1 MKESIRKIP
10 LEFWLGQAVVVIST
24 VVGVYLAATVGF
36 QKAVELTLFTSDRST
51 YYLGQ
56 SYKAELD
63 SNAEQLLGFMDRHA
77 DAPFMPENERLS
89 LNLYVFNTMKE
100 ADSTFELPP
109 AVLNGVSEFYQEAGS
124 LIGELNARQLN
135 KQSGFQ
141 RLREITEQVRQDESA
156 QMGDFVEQLRA
167 RLSAQGIAL

>member
-1 MKESIRKIP
+1 MKESLRKIP

-36 QKAVELTLFTSDRST
+36 HKAVELTLLTSDRST

-63 SNAEQLLGFMDRHA
+63 SNTSQLLSFMDRHA
-77 DAPFMPENERLS
+77 DARFMPENERLS

-100 ADSTFELPP
+100 AEATFELPP
-109 AVLNGVSEFYQEAGS
+109 AVLNGVSEFYLEAGRI
-124 LIGELNARQLN
+124 IGELNARNLN
-135 KQSGFQ
+135 KETGFK
-141 RLREITEQVRQDESA
+141 RLREITEQVRQEES
-156 QMGDFVEQLRA
+156 MEMTDFVEQLRT